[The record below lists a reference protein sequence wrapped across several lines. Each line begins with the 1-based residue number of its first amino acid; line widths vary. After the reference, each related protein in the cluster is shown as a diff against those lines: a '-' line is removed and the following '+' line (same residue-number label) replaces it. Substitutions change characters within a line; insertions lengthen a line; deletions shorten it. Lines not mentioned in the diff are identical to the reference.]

1 MQKKIY
7 VIGIMVLLLC
17 SIASA
22 VDLSDYPNMFIKGLK
37 LNVYLVVGKSAAAE
51 DVVGSIDIAS
61 SLVKASPQKEFES
74 IAKLDEEILDNL
86 TDYNTILVG
95 GPCANSATAKIMG
108 YPKDCTEG
116 FKVGNAV
123 IRLYEHENGNVA
135 LVVAG
140 LLALDTRRATS
151 VLADYTNPNYNL
163 TGTELIV
170 KGVGQKITGTSNE
183 PIE

>member
-1 MQKKIY
+1 
-7 VIGIMVLLLC
+7 
-17 SIASA
+17 
-22 VDLSDYPNMFIKGLK
+22 
-37 LNVYLVVGKSAAAE
+37 
-51 DVVGSIDIAS
+51 
-61 SLVKASPQKEFES
+61 
-74 IAKLDEEILDNL
+74 
-86 TDYNTILVG
+86 
-95 GPCANSATAKIMG
+95 MG

-170 KGVGQKITGTSNE
+170 KGVGQKITGTSDE